1 MVASFSGRSFFLRRG
16 GLWPRMKCWWK
27 HLKRLVK
34 WSQRLHQWEKWNG
47 KRQKEWILWTCYR
60 SVLRA
65 FYCRKNVDENIRQ
78 ARCRRRSRRNEPIER
93 DGEII
98 KKKTNKTAPFVVSVS
113 PLSPSAAIFVFLL
126 LPFFPP
132 FLRIVT
138 GFFTA
143 FPVWSRRR
151 PRSLL
156 DRHQNNTTERQHR
169 VIVRKPRK
177 PNRESTQESN
187 RRPNLT

>member
-98 KKKTNKTAPFVVSVS
+98 KKKNKQNDAFCCLGFAAFPIGRHLRF
-113 PLSPSAAIFVFLL
+113 PS
-126 LPFFPP
+126 PP
-132 FLRIVT
+132 FLPSLFAHRYRV
-138 GFFTA
+138 FYC
-143 FPVWSRRR
+143 VSRMKPTSSEVVIGSSSEQHNRTTTSCYSQKAQKAQ
-151 PRSLL
+151 PRV
-156 DRHQNNTTERQHR
+156 NPR
-169 VIVRKPRK
+169 VKQA
-177 PNRESTQESN
+177 S
-187 RRPNLT
+187 

>member
-98 KKKTNKTAPFVVSVS
+98 KKKQTKRRLLLSRFRRFPHRPPSSFSFSSLSSLPFCASL
-113 PLSPSAAIFVFLL
+113 PGFLL
-126 LPFFPP
+126 RFPYEADVV
-132 FLRIVT
+132 RGRYWIVI
-138 GFFTA
+138 
-143 FPVWSRRR
+143 R
-151 PRSLL
+151 
-156 DRHQNNTTERQHR
+156 TTQPNDN
-169 VIVRKPRK
+169 IV
-177 PNRESTQESN
+177 
-187 RRPNLT
+187 L